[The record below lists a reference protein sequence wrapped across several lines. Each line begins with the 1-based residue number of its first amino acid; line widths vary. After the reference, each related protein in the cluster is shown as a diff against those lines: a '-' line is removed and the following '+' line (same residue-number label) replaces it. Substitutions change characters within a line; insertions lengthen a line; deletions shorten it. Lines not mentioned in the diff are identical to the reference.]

1 MTPRKRKLGRGVA
14 MVGAGMSRFGVHQNL
29 TTRDLFVEAY
39 QDMLKS
45 VERGINPKEIEALYL
60 GNAAAE
66 VWEAQGSNAA
76 MIAAATG
83 LTPVPAVA
91 IEAACASS
99 GVALREGIIGIA
111 SGCYD
116 VVLVGGTERMN
127 TMPTDWNTLALAAF
141 SDTLYEGAA
150 GFSFPALYA
159 SIATAYMHK
168 YGVHHDEFLKG
179 AIKNHH
185 NGALNPKAHFKQTI
199 KELMEARIAR
209 AKQKGEPVP
218 TWQNEMEFLHDPKA
232 NPIVAYPN
240 TLYDCCPVSDGA
252 ACVLLVAEDIAKNYA
267 SNPIY
272 VIGSGHATGHNL
284 ADRESLTTIP
294 ATKIAA
300 KEAYEM
306 AGVGPNDIKIAEV
319 HDCFTIAEVLAIGD
333 LGFFKE
339 GKEAATAAGEG
350 KTALDGVKPINTSGG
365 LKCKGHPVGASGVA
379 QAVELFEQML
389 GHAGARQV
397 KKDVNLAL
405 THNVGAHGTNVAV
418 HIFER
423 RG

>member
-1 MTPRKRKLGRGVA
+1 MTPKKRKLGRGVA
-14 MVGAGMSRFGVHQNL
+14 MVGAGMSQFGVHQNL

-45 VERGINPKEIEALYL
+45 VERGLDTKDVEALYL

-76 MIAAATG
+76 MMAAAVG

-99 GVALREGIIGIA
+99 GVALREGILGIA
-111 SGCYD
+111 SGLYD

-159 SIATAYMHK
+159 SIATAYLNK
-168 YGVHHDEFLKG
+168 YGVHRDDFLRG
-179 AIKNHH
+179 AMKNHE

-209 AKQKGEPVP
+209 AQQKGDPVP
-218 TWQNEMEFLHDPKA
+218 GWQTEMDFLHDPKA
-232 NPIVAYPN
+232 NPVVAWPN

-252 ACVLLVAEDIAKNYA
+252 ACVLLVAEDIAKNFTA
-267 SNPIY
+267 TPIY
-272 VIGSGHATGHNL
+272 LIGSGHATGHNL

-300 KEAYEM
+300 AEAYGM
-306 AGVGPNDIKIAEV
+306 AGVTAQDIKIAEV

-333 LGFFKE
+333 LGFFAE

-350 KTALDGVKPINTSGG
+350 KTALNGIKPVNTSGG

-379 QAVELFEQML
+379 QAVEVFEQML
-389 GHAGARQV
+389 GHAGKRQV
-397 KKDVNLAL
+397 NKDVDLAL
-405 THNVGAHGTNVAV
+405 THNVGAHGTNVTV
-418 HIFER
+418 HIYER